1 MDTTLLTVFLLVNAF
16 VIGVLVVLG
25 AQYLLAH
32 KRGKAAPAPASRQE
46 VSLPPEIRERLLQA
60 AELDFQNVLAKTG
73 DELQREQTMLADQ
86 LNTRLDELG
95 TAIVDD
101 EMKRYRAKLDEL
113 RLRAERNLAGAHAET
128 EAHQNEID
136 ATLEKTRSE
145 IEAQLR
151 KDAEGDRE
159 KLRAQ
164 LDLKLSDAVVAF
176 LMETL
181 THNIDIGAQHNYLL
195 SQLEEHKQELI
206 DGVVTEEA
214 TRKQQ

>member
-1 MDTTLLTVFLLVNAF
+1 MDTTILTVFLLVNAF

-32 KRGKAAPAPASRQE
+32 KRGKAALAPLSRQE

-73 DELQREQTMLADQ
+73 NELQREQTMLADQ
-86 LNTRLDELG
+86 LNSRLDELG

-113 RLRAERNLAGAHAET
+113 RSRAERNLAGAHAET

-164 LDLKLSDAVVAF
+164 LDMKLSDAVVAF

-206 DGVVTEEA
+206 DGVVAEET